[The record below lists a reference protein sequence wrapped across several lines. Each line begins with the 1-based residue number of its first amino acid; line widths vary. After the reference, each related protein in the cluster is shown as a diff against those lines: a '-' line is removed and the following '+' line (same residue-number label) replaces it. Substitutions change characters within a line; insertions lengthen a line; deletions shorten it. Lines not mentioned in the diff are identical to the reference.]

1 MLTTASITFSAMSAM
16 PSGPRANA
24 GAEANTLAAPIVI
37 AAPKRRRRR
46 LTANLA
52 PVISATLQGKFQAK
66 SATEHRA
73 TLRPN
78 GAAAQAC
85 ERDISTKNQP
95 PAAHDCVDSIAVF

>member
-24 GAEANTLAAPIVI
+24 GAEANNARGANRHRGPEK
-37 AAPKRRRRR
+37 AQA
-46 LTANLA
+46 TAKGWSGTGHIGFS
-52 PVISATLQGKFQAK
+52 PGK
-66 SATEHRA
+66 SGMEYRA

-85 ERDISTKNQP
+85 ERDISGEK
-95 PAAHDCVDSIAVF
+95 PAVRGSRLR